1 MVSPALL
8 TLLTFLAG
16 VTVILGIYS
25 VLTDLFLRDRSR
37 VRDRLDTEFRQDQR
51 ERVKKSSLFKH
62 LDKRGAQAAEVDDA
76 GPGLVQRLDSVV
88 EQSGLDLTLRRLF
101 GIMGISALVL
111 AGLSFLVLRHPFAA
125 LAGVVGAA
133 VPLVYVYRKRKI
145 RLEKLLEQLPDAF
158 DLMARVIRAG
168 QTVSQAMLAVA
179 DEFDAPIS
187 TEFAYCY
194 EQQNMGL
201 SPEVTLR
208 DLVRRT
214 GLLEIKIFVL
224 AMVVQQQTGGNLAD
238 LLDKLAGVVR
248 ERFRIGGKIKTLT
261 AEGRF
266 QAVVLL
272 VLPIAVYLIISFINP
287 RYARVL
293 FDHPNLVVGMIVME
307 SIGALWIRKI
317 VNFDF

>member
-1 MVSPALL
+1 
-8 TLLTFLAG
+8 LTFLAFVAG

-37 VRDRLDTEFRQDQR
+37 VRERLDAEFRQDQR
-51 ERVKKSSLFKH
+51 ERVKRSSLFKH
-62 LDKRGAQAAEVDDA
+62 LDRRGTQPTGDDA
-76 GPGLVQRLDSVV
+76 PAMTLSQWLEYRV
-88 EQSGLDLTLRRLF
+88 EQSGLELTVQRLF
-101 GIMGISALVL
+101 AIIGISALVMG
-111 AGLSFLVLRHPFAA
+111 GLSFLIVRYP
-125 LAGVVGAA
+125 LAGLAGALVGAG
-133 VPLVYVYRKRKI
+133 VPVFYVHHQRKV
-145 RLEKLLEQLPDAF
+145 RLDKLLSQLPDAF

-179 DEFDAPIS
+179 DEFDPPIS

-248 ERFRIGGKIKTLT
+248 ERFRIGGKIKALT

-266 QAVVLL
+266 QALVLL
-272 VLPIAVYLIISFINP
+272 VLPIALYLVISFINP
-287 RYARVL
+287 RYTRVL
-293 FDHPNLVVGMIVME
+293 LDHPNLVVGMIVME
-307 SIGALWIRKI
+307 TCGALWIRRI